1 MELSPIYQELA
12 NGLLVIPALLSGI
25 SQTEAAE
32 KPDVDTW
39 SILEVM
45 CHLYDEE
52 CEDFRVRLDLILHN
66 PASDW
71 PPIDP
76 QGWVNARQYSQQN
89 FAEIQ
94 QRWLAERQRSLAW
107 LGGLADANWDAFVE
121 APFGAVRAGDML
133 AAWAAHDNLHIRQLV
148 ELRRFHLTR
157 TASPYDL
164 RYAGDW

>member
-1 MELSPIYQELA
+1 MEFSRLYQELA

-25 SQTEAAE
+25 SQAEAVE
-32 KPDVDTW
+32 NPDVDSW

-66 PASDW
+66 PTRDW

-76 QGWVNARQYSQQN
+76 QGWVKVRQYNQRSL
-89 FAEIQ
+89 AEIQ
-94 QRWLAERQRSLAW
+94 QRWLAERQRSLVW
-107 LGGLADANWDAFVE
+107 LDGMADANWEAFVE
-121 APFGAVRAGDML
+121 APFGVIRAGDML
-133 AAWAAHDNLHIRQLV
+133 SAWAAHDNLHIRQLV
-148 ELRRFHLTR
+148 ELRRFHLIR
-157 TASPYDL
+157 MANPYDL